1 MGRVRAN
8 FPYTDVK
15 AMDLTSVPLLEV
27 LQKRMSWL
35 SARQNVLSQ
44 NVANADTPGYS
55 AIDLKP
61 IDFAQELKNST
72 AAPKLS
78 GLAVT
83 DPHHIA
89 VSTNSTS
96 GFQSDAAGDGSIDQT
111 GNTVSTEEEMMKVA
125 DTQAQYQAAT
135 DIYAKAISMMRTAID
150 RGQ

>member
-35 SARQNVLSQ
+35 SARQNILSQ

-61 IDFAQELKNST
+61 IDFAQELKTST
-72 AAPKLS
+72 AAPQLS

-89 VSTNSTS
+89 ASTSASS
-96 GFQSDAAGDGSIDQT
+96 GFQSGPAGDDSIDQT
-111 GNTVSTEEEMMKVA
+111 GNSVSTEEEMMKVA

>member
-1 MGRVRAN
+1 MN
-8 FPYTDVK
+8 
-15 AMDLTSVPLLEV
+15 LTSVPLLDV

-35 SARQNVLSQ
+35 SARQDVLSQ

-61 IDFAQELKNST
+61 IDFTEEMKSST
-72 AAPKLS
+72 GQSPFS
-78 GLAVT
+78 GGLTVT

-89 VSTNSTS
+89 ASSGSVS
-96 GFQSDAAGDGSIDQT
+96 GFQSKDAADQNIDQT
-111 GNTVSTEEEMMKVA
+111 GNTVSAEEEMMKVA

-150 RGQ
+150 RGS

>member
-1 MGRVRAN
+1 
-8 FPYTDVK
+8 
-15 AMDLTSVPLLEV
+15 MDLTSVPLFEV
-27 LQKRMSWL
+27 LQKRMGWL

-72 AAPKLS
+72 AMAPHVG
-78 GLAVT
+78 GLTLT

-89 VSTNSTS
+89 VPSSASS
-96 GFQSDAAGDGSIDQT
+96 GFESGPGGDDSIDQT
-111 GNTVSTEEEMMKVA
+111 GNTVSVEEEMMKVA

-150 RGQ
+150 RGA

>member
-8 FPYTDVK
+8 FPYTDVE

-61 IDFAQELKNST
+61 IDFEQELKSST
-72 AAPKLS
+72 AAPGLS
-78 GLAVT
+78 GLTVT

-89 VSTNSTS
+89 VSTTDSS
-96 GFQSDAAGDGSIDQT
+96 GFQSGPAADDSIDQT